1 MGFRSPFSRE
11 GGAEAPKSDDE
22 LITDVRNGKNR
33 DAAWAT
39 LQEKYTGLIASIVRG
54 RLKKEEDVN
63 ETINTVFTKAFLSL
77 DQFNGGS
84 FKAWL
89 GGIAKNS
96 SIDALRSNKVKERIS
111 GVEDIDRYAISG
123 EEAPK
128 HDPEIKF
135 MAIELGA
142 KLWSAIEALP
152 EKMRPVVIGL
162 GIEEKSYQ
170 EVADEL
176 GIPIGTV
183 MSRYSHAK
191 KRLREIIAEQDASQE
206 AA

>member
-1 MGFRSPFSRE
+1 I
-11 GGAEAPKSDDE
+11 A
-22 LITDVRNGKNR
+22 DVRNGINR

-63 ETINTVFTKAFLSL
+63 ETISTVFTKAFLSL

-89 GGIAKNS
+89 GTIARNT
-96 SIDALRSNKVKERIS
+96 SINTIRGNKVTDRVS
-111 GVEDIDRYAISG
+111 GVEDIDSYAISG

-135 MAIELGA
+135 LAIELGQR
-142 KLWSAIEALP
+142 LWSAIDELSEA
-152 EKMRPVVIGL
+152 MRAVVIGI
-162 GIEEKSYQ
+162 GIEERSYQ
-170 EVADEL
+170 EISDEL
-176 GIPIGTV
+176 DVPIGTI
-183 MSRYSHAK
+183 MSRYNRAK
-191 KRLREIIAEQDASQE
+191 IKLREIIARQDATE
-206 AA
+206 KAA